1 MERACSDAGVIRL
14 KKTNTVINIAMVVL
28 FAAMV
33 IYLGVYI
40 FHSTQ
45 QSYVTAPAVVVT
57 VNESGQA
64 SGCVVREEQLLTSDK
79 EYISISVDN
88 GKEVARGGE
97 VAIGVSSPEALES
110 ASRARELEVEIAYV
124 SNLLSSMNIAAG
136 VTEKDTAV
144 RSAILE
150 LSAAVGSG
158 DASALD
164 SICMSLSSL
173 LFSGDAGT
181 VTQSDLDALQAE
193 LRQLQSAVGS
203 GGRITAPAAGLF
215 TTVTDGYESLTYA
228 DLANLTPDGV
238 EALGDRKTAI
248 ADNVIGKLVTSKKWY
263 FAAVMQQAD
272 AGRLSP
278 GGSAT
283 LDFGR
288 HYSTAISATVL
299 SISEEVDGK
308 VAVVF
313 ACNTALA
320 DTLAM
325 REATAEVVYTE
336 YTGIRVPLKA
346 VHMDESGN
354 TYVCVITAGQ
364 IEEKQVEI
372 IYQTGDYCL
381 VARGSESNSLRA
393 GNEIVVSGKNLTDGK
408 VVG

>member
-1 MERACSDAGVIRL
+1 M

-28 FAAMV
+28 FAAML

-40 FHSTQ
+40 FRSTQ
-45 QSYVTAPAVVVT
+45 QGYVTAPAVVVT

-64 SGCVVREEQLLTSDK
+64 SGIVVREERLLSSDK
-79 EYISISVDN
+79 AYVSISVDD
-88 GKEVARGGE
+88 GSEVARGSE
-97 VAIGVSSPEALES
+97 VAIGVNSQEALER
-110 ASRARELEVEIAYV
+110 ASRARELKTEIDYV
-124 SNLLSSMNIAAG
+124 SSLLSSMSAASG
-136 VTEKDTAV
+136 ATEQDAAV
-144 RSAILE
+144 RSGILK
-150 LSAAVGSG
+150 LSAAVSSG
-158 DASALD
+158 DVGELD
-164 SICMSLSSL
+164 SICTNLGSL
-173 LFSGDAGT
+173 LLGGGAT

-193 LRQLQSAVGS
+193 LRQLQSATGS
-203 GGRITAPAAGLF
+203 DGSITAPAAGVF

-228 DLANLTPDGV
+228 DLDELTPDGV
-238 EALGDRKTAI
+238 AALSSRKTAV
-248 ADNVIGKLVTSKKWY
+248 DDHVIGKLVTSKKWY

-272 AGRLSP
+272 AERLSP

-288 HYSTAISATVL
+288 HYSGEIQATVVRM
-299 SISEEVDGK
+299 SEPVDGE

-313 ACNTALA
+313 SCNTALA

-346 VHMDESGN
+346 VHMDGDGG
-354 TYVCVITAGQ
+354 TYVYVITAGQ
-364 IEEKQVEI
+364 LEAKPVEI
-372 IYQTGDYCL
+372 LYQTGDYCL

>member
-1 MERACSDAGVIRL
+1 M
-14 KKTNTVINIAMVVL
+14 KKTNTIINIAMVVL
-28 FAAMV
+28 FAAML

-45 QSYVTAPAVVVT
+45 QGYVTAPAVVVT

-79 EYISISVDN
+79 AYVSVSVDD
-88 GKEVARGGE
+88 GSEVTRGSE
-97 VAIGVSSPEALES
+97 VAIGVNSPEALER
-110 ASRARELEVEIAYV
+110 ASRARELKTEIDYV
-124 SNLLSSMNIAAG
+124 SGLLSSMSAASG
-136 VTEKDTAV
+136 ATEQDAAV
-144 RSAILE
+144 RSGILK
-150 LSAAVGSG
+150 LSAAVSSG
-158 DASALD
+158 DVGELD
-164 SICMSLSSL
+164 SICTNLGSL
-173 LFSGDAGT
+173 LLSGGAT

-193 LRQLQSAVGS
+193 LRQLQSAAGS
-203 GGRITAPAAGLF
+203 DGSITAPAAGVF

-228 DLANLTPDGV
+228 DLDELTPDGV
-238 EALGDRKTAI
+238 AALSSRKTAV
-248 ADNVIGKLVTSKKWY
+248 ADHVIGKLVTSKKWY

-272 AGRLSP
+272 AERLSP

-288 HYSTAISATVL
+288 HYSSEIPATVVRM
-299 SISEEVDGK
+299 SEPVDGE

-313 ACNTALA
+313 SCNTALA

-346 VHMDESGN
+346 VHMDEDGG
-354 TYVCVITAGQ
+354 TYVYVITAGQ
-364 IEEKQVEI
+364 LEAKPVEI
-372 IYQTGDYCL
+372 LYQTGDYCL